1 MCERLQYTQAKEGL
15 RYLFTAT
22 TVQFFTYHELL
33 FVFWVQ
39 CAFFLSLGFD
49 YWNYLR
55 FDLVD
60 RVLDSVLACFFFFLL
75 GGLVFIYECLFFR
88 KKKEGILCFI
98 LKSCQQVDSLKE
110 MRSFFLKK
118 KKICKRRKT

>member
-60 RVLDSVLACFFFFLL
+60 RVLDSVLACFFFLSIRWFGVYLRMS
-75 GGLVFIYECLFFR
+75 FFQ